1 MRVDLNALNPQFIG
15 LLWGASELSLNVAK
29 RAKVDAKIKDRRS
42 LGLIWLASLGGVIL
56 GIVAAYECSW
66 GRFPGSVVVNAA
78 IVGLFVFGIALRWYS
93 IFYLGRFFTVNV
105 AIQPGHRVVDSGPYR
120 FIRHPSYTGS
130 LLMVVGF
137 ALSFH
142 NWVSFAIVVVGTFSA
157 TLWRIHVEEAALRE
171 ALHPQY
177 GTYMQRTKRLVPF
190 VY

>member
-1 MRVDLNALNPQFIG
+1 MNALSPQFVG
-15 LLWGASELSLNVAK
+15 LLWGVSELCVSAVK
-29 RAKVDAKIKDRRS
+29 RAKGDAKIKDRRT
-42 LGLIWLASLGGVIL
+42 LGLIWVASLGSVFL
-56 GIVAAYECSW
+56 AIVAAYNCSW
-66 GRFPGSVVVNAA
+66 GRFPGSAVVNVVV
-78 IVGLFVFGIALRWYS
+78 VGLFVSGIALRWYS
-93 IFYLGRFFTVNV
+93 IFYLGQFFTVNV

-130 LLMVVGF
+130 LTMVAAF

-142 NWVSFAIVVVGTFSA
+142 NWVSFAIVIIGVFSA

-177 GTYMQRTKRLVPF
+177 GEYMRRTRRLVPF